1 MKFRCMCDD
10 EIRVLMKE
18 NFCENRHHITY
29 LSETNENEKNEL
41 SGLFIKQVLTS
52 SKNSVV

>member
-1 MKFRCMCDD
+1 MCDD

-18 NFCENRHHITY
+18 NFCENRHHVTY
-29 LSETNENEKNEL
+29 LSETNENEREEL

-52 SKNSVV
+52 SAGVLV